1 MNKRLWTGLVMCVM
15 TLAIVTAKTK
25 EPVNGVYMYGMATS
39 LMDSVVYVTDIQYV
53 AKAVLN
59 AKTAFLEARTMY
71 SEQLRKHLEQQG
83 LSSHITCAVSFNVNK
98 QKLEKAYQKT
108 LARYNKKKGITLNV
122 LVNNQFVFK
131 AVEPL
136 NNGEDN
142 GEENK

>member
-1 MNKRLWTGLVMCVM
+1 MNKRLWTGLLMCVM
-15 TLAIVTAKTK
+15 AMAIVTAKTK
-25 EPVNGVYMYGMATS
+25 EPVKGVYMYGMATS

-53 AKAVLN
+53 DKAVLN

>member
-1 MNKRLWTGLVMCVM
+1 MNKRLWTGLLMCVM
-15 TLAIVTAKTK
+15 AMAIVTAKTK
-25 EPVNGVYMYGMATS
+25 EPVKGVYMYGMATS
-39 LMDSVVYVTDIQYV
+39 LMDSVVYITDIQYV
-53 AKAVLN
+53 DKAVLN